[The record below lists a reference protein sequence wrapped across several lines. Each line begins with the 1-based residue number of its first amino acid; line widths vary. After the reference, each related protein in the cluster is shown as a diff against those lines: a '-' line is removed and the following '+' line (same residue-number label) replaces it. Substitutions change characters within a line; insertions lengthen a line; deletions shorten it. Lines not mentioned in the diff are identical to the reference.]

1 MNNPIQTLRRAYIE
15 ILLICYTQENM
26 SIFYLNAIKKG
37 YNSPY
42 LVIILHLSMINRD
55 ELGRA

>member
-1 MNNPIQTLRRAYIE
+1 MNNPIQTVRRAYIE
-15 ILLICYTQENM
+15 ILLICHTQENM
-26 SIFYLNAIKKG
+26 SNFYLNAIKKG